1 MDIRKINDSISVSPQ
16 IRLDDAHELARLGF
30 KSIISNRP
38 DREEDGQPTADMMG
52 MAAKGAG
59 LEFRHAPV
67 VASDIGDR
75 DIALFGEA
83 LKHLPKPVLAFC
95 RSGTRAATLW
105 ALSQAPLLGE
115 DAVLSATKSA
125 GYDLSQLRPRLSL
138 APVAE
143 NMGARD
149 TTPSTACDVLIVG
162 AGAAGIATA
171 ASLLKRRQCLNIVL
185 VDPSERHAYQPGWT
199 MVGGGIFKPE
209 DTVRPMRDLIPEGV
223 KWEKASVAEFEP
235 DHDRV
240 VVSGGRRISYR
251 MLVVAPGIRL
261 NWSAIEG
268 LEDSLGRNGVTS
280 NYRYDTAPYTWS
292 LVQNLKGGRA
302 LFTQPPMPIKCAGA
316 PQKAMYLSG
325 DHWFRQGRIKDIS
338 IQFHNAGPVL
348 FGVKDYVPALMEYVK
363 KYRATLNFGSRLL
376 AVDGSRKEARFA
388 NTAAD
393 GTVTEETVGFDMIHV
408 CPPQVAPD
416 VVRNSPLANQ
426 AGWIEVDEASL
437 QHKRYPNVFSLGDA
451 AGTSNA
457 KTAAA
462 ARKQAPIVAENV
474 LAVLDGTSMPAAYDG
489 YGSCPLTVE
498 RGKIVLAEFGYGGR
512 LLPTFPTWIIDGTRP
527 SSLAW
532 YLKAEALPPIY
543 WHGMLKGREWLVRP
557 DLKKTAA

>member
-16 IRLDDAHELARLGF
+16 IKLDDAHELAQLGF
-30 KSIISNRP
+30 KSIISDRP
-38 DREEDGQPTADMMG
+38 DGEEDGQPKADMVC
-52 MAAKGAG
+52 MAAEGAG
-59 LEFRHAPV
+59 LEFRYIPV
-67 VASDIGDR
+67 VAANISDR
-75 DIALFGEA
+75 DVALFSEA
-83 LKHLPKPVLAFC
+83 MKDLPKPVLAFC

-105 ALSQAPLLGE
+105 VLSQAPSIGG
-115 DAVLSATKSA
+115 DAALAATKAA

-138 APVAE
+138 MSETE
-143 NMGARD
+143 NRKAA
-149 TTPSTACDVLIVG
+149 TACDVLIVG
-162 AGAAGIATA
+162 AGAAGVATA
-171 ASLLKRRQCLNIVL
+171 ASLLKRRKCLNIIL
-185 VDPSERHAYQPGWT
+185 VDPAERHAYQPGWT

-209 DTVRPMRDLIPEGV
+209 DTVRPMSDVIPHRV
-223 KWEKASVAEFEP
+223 KWENTSVAEFEP
-235 DHDRV
+235 DHNRV
-240 VVSGGRRISYR
+240 VLSDGRRVSYR
-251 MLVVAPGIRL
+251 MLVAAPGIKL

-268 LEDSLGRNGVTS
+268 LEETLGRNGVTS
-280 NYRYDTAPYTWS
+280 NYQYDTAPYTWS

-325 DHWFRQGRIKDIS
+325 DHWFRKGRINDIS

-348 FGVKDYVPALMEYVK
+348 FGVKEYVPALMEYVK
-363 KYRATLNFGSRLL
+363 KYRANLNFGSKLL
-376 AVDGSRKEARFA
+376 SVDGPKKEARFA

-408 CPPQVAPD
+408 CPPQIAPD
-416 VVRNSPLANQ
+416 FVRNSPLANQ

-474 LAVLDGTSMPAAYDG
+474 LAVLDGKSMPAAYDG

-498 RGKIVLAEFGYGGR
+498 RGKIVLAEFGYGGK
-512 LLPTFPTWIIDGTRP
+512 LLPTFPTWVIDGTKP

-532 YLKAEALPPIY
+532 YLKSEALPPIY
-543 WHGMLKGREWLVRP
+543 WHGMLKGREWLVTP
-557 DLKKTAA
+557 ELKKTAT